1 MTTVKETGI
10 ARETGIGNVKKTATE
25 MTGIAMIDTETTGAE
40 TVTET
45 TEEMT
50 VVALTHQTAKTGT
63 DVNLHLL

>member
-1 MTTVKETGI
+1 
-10 ARETGIGNVKKTATE
+10 VKKTATE

-45 TEEMT
+45 TEEMI
-50 VVALTHQTAKTGT
+50 VVAPTHQTAKTGT